1 VRAQGAKA
9 AQKGVELRFEYAGDV
24 MNVTGDPLRLRQIV
38 ANLLSN
44 AIKFT
49 EKGWVGVRLSAARG
63 TDGKITMMLEVADT
77 GAGIPAE
84 KVPLI
89 FEKFTQADSSIS
101 RKYGGTGLGLAITK
115 RLVELQGGQ
124 IRVESRVGRGSTF
137 TVEIPFEIAPA
148 AAPAVEPRQE
158 QRTAAPAARHARLLL
173 VEDNAVNQ
181 RVVLAMLRKKDYKI
195 DVANNGQEALEKLE
209 RATEPYNL
217 VLMDVQMPV
226 LDGLETTRAIRRN
239 TNWDYLPII
248 AMTAH
253 AMIGD
258 RERCLQAGMNG
269 YISKP
274 VQQAG
279 LIAVIE
285 QHLASG
291 TSSVSVNQASAV
303 ERVLTDK
310 LMQQDRV
317 LVSEMLR
324 LFMEVAPERL
334 EKLETAAARGDA
346 ETLTK
351 EARRIGA
358 AAEHIASTNLGQLA
372 RSIGDAA
379 ARGDFGVV
387 KADVDALRR
396 EIQSLEPLAT

>member
-1 VRAQGAKA
+1 
-9 AQKGVELRFEYAGDV
+9 
-24 MNVTGDPLRLRQIV
+24 
-38 ANLLSN
+38 
-44 AIKFT
+44 
-49 EKGWVGVRLSAARG
+49 
-63 TDGKITMMLEVADT
+63 VADT

-137 TVEIPFEIAPA
+137 TVEIPFETAPA
-148 AAPAVEPRQE
+148 EAPTVEP
-158 QRTAAPAARHARLLL
+158 QRAPQTAAPAARQARLLL

-181 RVVLAMLRKKDYKI
+181 RVVLAMLRKKNYVI
-195 DVANNGQEALEKLE
+195 DVANNGQEALDKLE
-209 RATEPYNL
+209 RVPEPYNAI
-217 VLMDVQMPV
+217 LMDVQMPV

-239 TNWDYLPII
+239 SNWDYLPII

-258 RERCLQAGMNG
+258 RERCLQAGMNA

-285 QHLASG
+285 QYLASG
-291 TSSVSVNQASAV
+291 TVHVAPLPASGV
-303 ERVLTDK
+303 ERILTAK
-310 LMQQDRV
+310 MMQQDRA
-317 LVSEMLR
+317 LVNEMLR

-334 EKLETAAARGDA
+334 EKLEMAAARGDG
-346 ETLTK
+346 ETLAE
-351 EARRIGA
+351 EAKRIGA
-358 AAEHIASTNLGQLA
+358 AAEHIASSSLGQLA

-379 ARGDFGVV
+379 AQGDFGAV
-387 KADVDALRR
+387 KADVEALRR
-396 EIQSLEPLAT
+396 EIQSLEALTT